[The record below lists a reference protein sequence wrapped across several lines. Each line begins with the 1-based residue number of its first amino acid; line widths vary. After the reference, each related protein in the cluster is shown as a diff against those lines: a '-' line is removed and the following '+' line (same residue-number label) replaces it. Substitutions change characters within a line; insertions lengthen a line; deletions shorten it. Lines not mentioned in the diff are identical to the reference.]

1 MIKSVFEQIIML
13 DLYPKSQLDLQVFV
27 LESDGG
33 YKSAAFNAV
42 ALALMDGGV
51 VMRDFPVA
59 ITSGLLGQVPVVDL
73 IYQEEKK
80 QNCEFLLVQ
89 LQKTQKIAYMSLSCN
104 KIRLNEFQKLMGICE
119 QAADQVAQVM
129 KQSVRVKIL
138 NNINSFYF
146 K

>member
-1 MIKSVFEQIIML
+1 
-13 DLYPKSQLDLQVFV
+13 

-89 LQKTQKIAYMSLSCN
+89 LQKT
-104 KIRLNEFQKLMGICE
+104 
-119 QAADQVAQVM
+119 
-129 KQSVRVKIL
+129 
-138 NNINSFYF
+138 
-146 K
+146 